1 MISILNMYIDMCEE
15 NSKLKKQL
23 AEALNVMEDVACANT
38 KVLACEIME
47 EFLNSPLMKE

>member
-1 MISILNMYIDMCEE
+1 MDLIKLLEIINE
-15 NSKLKKQL
+15 NIRLKKQL

-47 EFLNSPLMKE
+47 EFLQSPLMKEG

>member
-1 MISILNMYIDMCEE
+1 MYVIVCEE
-15 NSKLKKQL
+15 NAKLKKQL

-47 EFLNSPLMKE
+47 EFLQSPLMKEG